1 MYTVTF
7 VIILLIILAAIGAIY
22 TTFRTRINFF
32 ITGLDSGFSISEIS
46 LLWSAAELCN
56 LEIPTAL
63 FYSLPALTKCMTQI
77 SNQTN
82 SDGSP
87 KNQMLLTKL
96 FNYRTKIQNEAD
108 DKKGMATTHSLEK
121 GQTLR
126 IILPG
131 KGVFSSEIVGNGN
144 FLVVSIPKQKNLIPY
159 SGDEWVGKV
168 ISVYLWRK
176 GDARYVFDTTV
187 TQSGLFLGKSS
198 LFLKH
203 SANLVRTQK
212 RRAVRVK
219 CEIHGMLYIVTK
231 EKSDINAIETQN
243 GFRCRIEDIS
253 ESGALIRI
261 GGKGAQN
268 VKIKLQFNIQ
278 NRLILMVGII
288 RTVEYNEAIN
298 QSLLHFECTH
308 INAAMKNEILKF
320 VYNLLPE
327 NEKEVIEALE
337 QTEEDENKDSK
348 IQPDSDDIKTD
359 IQNSLGNAS
368 AKTQAASASDA
379 NSNISKTDN
388 AKAGENNSEE
398 LKFKVPDMT
407 NLPGLAGSEKEPAV
421 QAAKE
426 TKGTPAPEAPKSPD
440 TGSNTDSKKA
450 KSVEP
455 VNVTAPSFSG

>member
-7 VIILLIILAAIGAIY
+7 VIIVLVILAALGAIY
-22 TTFRTRINFF
+22 TTFKTRINFF

-56 LEIPTAL
+56 LELPTAL

-87 KNQMLLTKL
+87 KNQLLLTKL

-144 FLVVSIPKQKNLIPY
+144 FLVINVPKQKNLIPY
-159 SGDEWVGKV
+159 SGNEWVGKV
-168 ISVYLWRK
+168 VSIYLWRK

-187 TQSGLFLGKSS
+187 TQSGLYLGKSS

-212 RRAVRVK
+212 RKAVRVK
-219 CEIHGMLYIVTK
+219 CEIHGMLYIVQKDTK
-231 EKSDINAIETQN
+231 DINAIETQN

-268 VKIKLQFNIQ
+268 VKIKLQFNLQ
-278 NRLILMVGII
+278 NRLILMVGVI
-288 RTVEYNEAIN
+288 RTVEFNESIN

-308 INAAMKNEILKF
+308 IDTSMRNEILKF

-337 QTEEDENKDSK
+337 QTEEDENLDAKEKPSEDE
-348 IQPDSDDIKTD
+348 IKKD
-359 IQNSLGNAS
+359 IQNSLGSDNKTENNQSPEASSANSTDANANGPSGNAS
-368 AKTQAASASDA
+368 QTS
-379 NSNISKTDN
+379 
-388 AKAGENNSEE
+388 SEE
-398 LKFKVPDMT
+398 KPAEAQSEQPAQPFI
-407 NLPGLAGSEKEPAV
+407 PGIVIPSALSKPA
-421 QAAKE
+421 
-426 TKGTPAPEAPKSPD
+426 S
-440 TGSNTDSKKA
+440 TDD
-450 KSVEP
+450 E
-455 VNVTAPSFSG
+455 N